1 MAASSLLLFPAMY
14 DPAAALEYP
23 SDFFALFWKRH
34 MGGAGAVWSLDVR
47 SATSGLAAEW
57 FPPLVNV
64 AVGGSSPEAPE
75 DNCSSKLSARAC
87 TPWWSMADAAD
98 DSDDSDDDSS
108 SSSSSPL
115 AVVGP
120 SSASSSAAEA
130 AGERPSMASARARI
144 AAWSNNDLLDPSRFE
159 SVSDML
165 SSSLDA
171 MSPSTNIALLA
182 ALCLALGL
190 GANSVPRVDSS
201 EARRE
206 AAAGSS
212 GGAATVRGAPAMWS
226 NELSVPSRLESI
238 SDMLSSSLDAAS
250 PSITMALMG
259 ELCSTLGLGANSAP
273 LGDGAEATEIGDAAG
288 ALDGEATVRGALTFE
303 SVSDML
309 PSSLDAASPST
320 TTALLGALCLT
331 P

>member
-1 MAASSLLLFPAMY
+1 
-14 DPAAALEYP
+14 
-23 SDFFALFWKRH
+23 
-34 MGGAGAVWSLDVR
+34 
-47 SATSGLAAEW
+47 
-57 FPPLVNV
+57 
-64 AVGGSSPEAPE
+64 
-75 DNCSSKLSARAC
+75 
-87 TPWWSMADAAD
+87 
-98 DSDDSDDDSS
+98 
-108 SSSSSPL
+108 
-115 AVVGP
+115 
-120 SSASSSAAEA
+120 
-130 AGERPSMASARARI
+130 MASARARI

-182 ALCLALGL
+182 ALCLALGV
-190 GANSVPRVDSS
+190 GANPALLADGA
-201 EARRE
+201 EATRGG
-206 AAAGSS
+206 ATAGAS

-259 ELCSTLGLGANSAP
+259 ELCSSLGLGANSVP